1 MEGNDSGQM
10 GTRAGGDSRGGAGGV
25 PEGGASASSVSKSA
39 APKADGSKRARP
51 FLLYLAGAF
60 VLTAIL
66 TALVT
71 VAGII
76 VAYNVHRDNLLSDT
90 DLYAAFLVAAVV
102 SLAVAVVVGM
112 VFASGIARPV
122 ELIARTAESIK
133 EGDLSARTGLS
144 GQDELSRLGQIF
156 DEMADS
162 IERDRDLERQ
172 LIGDVAHE
180 LRTPLMGMQATIE
193 GIQDGVL
200 PADDEHLSTLAA
212 ETGRLGRLVEA
223 LLHLNRLENGTV
235 QARKEQLDLSGLVAD
250 LVLTQEA
257 FVESMGLDFEAE
269 IEPGVLVVGDRD
281 LMTQVVVN
289 LMSNAVRYTP
299 EGGSVRLS
307 LARSGGNAH
316 IAVGDT
322 GIGISEDDIDKV
334 FSRFWRADEARQR
347 TSGGLGIGLALVRE
361 VVDQHHGSV
370 QVESELGR
378 GSTFTV
384 VIPLAPEDPGSRIST
399 DKVAMRKVARAKKS
413 AAKKELDRARRE
425 QRVNEKAAGKARRM
439 EERAR
444 RDLERQQREQDKQAQ
459 RGQAHVLER
468 DRQSLSFFGTK
479 FPLALRR
486 SAQIQRERDGGE
498 PAAKSAV
505 NRARAAGGTQA
516 GGAAADAA
524 AHGETAHGA
533 TAQQA
538 SAAQHDAAPGHG
550 AAQQHDA
557 APGHDAGNEEH
568 DTTRGA

>member
-1 MEGNDSGQM
+1 MEDS
-10 GTRAGGDSRGGAGGV
+10 D
-25 PEGGASASSVSKSA
+25 
-39 APKADGSKRARP
+39 SKRTRP

-76 VAYNVHRDNLLSDT
+76 VAYNVHRDNLVSDA
-90 DLYAAFLVAAVV
+90 DLYAGFLVAAVV

-112 VFASGIARPV
+112 VFAGGIARPV

-144 GQDELSRLGQIF
+144 GQDELSRLAQIF

-193 GIQDGVL
+193 GMQDGVL
-200 PADDEHLSTLAA
+200 PADDEHLGTLAT

-235 QARKEQLDLSGLVAD
+235 QARREQLDLSALMAD
-250 LVLTQEA
+250 LVLAQEA

-269 IEPGVLVVGDRD
+269 VEPAVMVAGDRD

-307 LARSGGNAH
+307 LAREGGNAC

-322 GIGISEDDIDKV
+322 GIGIAEEDVDKV
-334 FSRFWRADEARQR
+334 FGRFWRADEARQR

-384 VIPLAPEDPGSRIST
+384 LIPLAPEDPGSRAST
-399 DKVAMRKVARAKKS
+399 DKVAIRKVARAKKN
-413 AAKKELDRARRE
+413 AAKKELDRVRRE
-425 QRVNEKAAGKARRM
+425 QRENEKAAGKARRM

-444 RDLERQQREQDKQAQ
+444 RERQRRQERRGKRDAGDAGGARVDERIVERDKQ
-459 RGQAHVLER
+459 
-468 DRQSLSFFGTK
+468 SLIFFGTK
-479 FPLALRR
+479 VTSALRR
-486 SAQIQRERDGGE
+486 SAQMQRERNAWADAREGVAHRLRAAAGGGVD
-498 PAAKSAV
+498 ADDAKGEGSAD
-505 NRARAAGGTQA
+505 ARAAA
-516 GGAAADAA
+516 SRE
-524 AHGETAHGA
+524 GEGRETR
-533 TAQQA
+533 
-538 SAAQHDAAPGHG
+538 
-550 AAQQHDA
+550 
-557 APGHDAGNEEH
+557 
-568 DTTRGA
+568 RGA

>member
-1 MEGNDSGQM
+1 MEDNDS
-10 GTRAGGDSRGGAGGV
+10 
-25 PEGGASASSVSKSA
+25 
-39 APKADGSKRARP
+39 KRTRP

-76 VAYNVHRDNLLSDT
+76 VAYNVHRDNLVSDS
-90 DLYAAFLVAAVV
+90 DLYAGFLVAAIV

-112 VFASGIARPV
+112 VFAGGIARPV

-193 GIQDGVL
+193 GMQDGVL
-200 PADDEHLSTLAA
+200 PADDEHLGTLAA

-235 QARKEQLDLSGLVAD
+235 QARQEQLDLSGLVAD
-250 LVLTQEA
+250 LVLAQEA
-257 FVESMGLDFEAE
+257 FVESMGLGFEAE
-269 IEPGVLVVGDRD
+269 VEPAVLVVGDRD

-307 LARSGGNAH
+307 LVRAGGNAC

-322 GIGISEDDIDKV
+322 GIGIAEEDIDKV

-384 VIPLAPEDPGSRIST
+384 LIPLAPEDPGSRVST

-425 QRVNEKAAGKARRM
+425 QRESEKAAGKARRM

-444 RDLERQQREQDKQAQ
+444 REEERQQRGQGRQAS
-459 RGQAHVLER
+459 RGPAGAMER

-479 FPLALRR
+479 LSLALRR
-486 SAQIQRERDGGE
+486 SAQIQRERDAGA
-498 PAAKSAV
+498 PAREGAAY
-505 NRARAAGGTQA
+505 RARDAAGGADVGGATSAGGNGA
-516 GGAAADAA
+516 GGAKRARDAAD
-524 AHGETAHGA
+524 GA
-533 TAQQA
+533 TDET
-538 SAAQHDAAPGHG
+538 S
-550 AAQQHDA
+550 
-557 APGHDAGNEEH
+557 E
-568 DTTRGA
+568 TRRGA

>member
-1 MEGNDSGQM
+1 MEDSE
-10 GTRAGGDSRGGAGGV
+10 SRQ
-25 PEGGASASSVSKSA
+25 A
-39 APKADGSKRARP
+39 APPAQGDVPKRGRP
-51 FLLYLAGAF
+51 FLLYLTGAF
-60 VLTAIL
+60 VLTSVL

-71 VAGII
+71 IAGII
-76 VAYNVHRDNLLSDT
+76 IAYNVHRDNLVSDL
-90 DLYAAFLVAAVV
+90 DLYTAFFVVAAISLAVAAVV
-102 SLAVAVVVGM
+102 GA

-122 ELIARTAESIK
+122 ELIARTAERIK

-144 GQDELSRLGQIF
+144 GQDELSRLGLIF

-193 GIQDGVL
+193 GMQDGVL
-200 PADDEHLSTLAA
+200 PADDVHLSTLAS

-223 LLHLNRLENGTV
+223 LLHLNRLENGTI
-235 QARKEQLDLSGLVAD
+235 QARREQLDLSALVAE
-250 LVLTQEA
+250 LVLAQEA

-269 IEPGVLVVGDRD
+269 VEPGLLVAGDRD

-307 LARSGGNAH
+307 LSRADGNAR
-316 IAVGDT
+316 IAVSDT
-322 GIGISEDDIDKV
+322 GIGISEADVEKV

-384 VIPLAPEDPGSRIST
+384 TIPLAAEDPGSRAST
-399 DKVAMRKVARAKKS
+399 DKPAMRKVARAKRN

-425 QRVNEKAAGKARRM
+425 QRESEKAAGKARRM

-444 RDLERQQREQDKQAQ
+444 RDRQRRQERQDRQ
-459 RGQAHVLER
+459 RGQVRDMREADGAREEDRAVER
-468 DRQSLSFFGTK
+468 DRQSLIFFGTK
-479 FPLALRR
+479 ISSMLRR
-486 SAQIQRERDGGE
+486 SAPRPERDG
-498 PAAKSAV
+498 
-505 NRARAAGGTQA
+505 AGGEA
-516 GGAAADAA
+516 GGENGD
-524 AHGETAHGA
+524 
-533 TAQQA
+533 
-538 SAAQHDAAPGHG
+538 GH
-550 AAQQHDA
+550 
-557 APGHDAGNEEH
+557 E
-568 DTTRGA
+568 TTRGA